1 MRGLRTASYCLG
13 VYLDEFRAAVASL
26 TPELVLVS
34 VSGELDSYTAGPLQ
48 ARIEEAGTVG
58 ADTVLVDL
66 SEISFIDSAAL
77 AVLVR
82 ETKRLEGRGHSL
94 VLVTNDPR
102 TRRIVEVTGLSR
114 VLRTYATLQDALA
127 ELGPGEP
134 GQALTS
140 AGGGVEAA

>member
-1 MRGLRTASYCLG
+1 M
-13 VYLDEFRAAVASL
+13 YLDEFRAAVASL
-26 TPELVLVS
+26 TRELALVS
-34 VSGELDSYTAGPLQ
+34 VSGELDSYTAASLK
-48 ARIEEAGTVG
+48 ARIDEAGTVG

-102 TRRIVEVTGLSR
+102 TRRIVEVTGLNR
-114 VLRTYATLQDALA
+114 VLRTYATLHDALA
-127 ELGPGEP
+127 ELVPRPPFAERNRP
-134 GQALTS
+134 LTS

>member
-1 MRGLRTASYCLG
+1 M
-13 VYLDEFRAAVASL
+13 YLDEFRAAVASL
-26 TPELVLVS
+26 TRELALVS
-34 VSGELDSYTAGPLQ
+34 VSGELDSYTAASLK
-48 ARIEEAGTVG
+48 ARIDEAGTVG

-102 TRRIVEVTGLSR
+102 TRRIVEVTGLNR

-127 ELGPGEP
+127 ELIPGESDDVRSP
-134 GQALTS
+134 AFTS
-140 AGGGVEAA
+140 AGDGAEAA